1 MVDGTWRRGWRA
13 LLAGVLALT
22 LLACASD
29 SDSSGGDGG
38 DDGAT
43 ADGTD
48 DANVEPTPN
57 PLRIGIVMVD
67 YEAIKEFV
75 DFHRGDQEATAQ
87 IFVDWINDNG
97 GIGGRQIE
105 PVYRTFNPIPGQEPT
120 SLTTCT
126 ELTEDEEVFAVLGVF
141 IDFTGDA
148 QLCLTRDHETIH
160 IGHELEQAWLDEAP
174 PGLLLTGDYILEDDA
189 RNLITLLDQEGML
202 EGRTVAVLGDTRG
215 QSRIDD
221 VIVAGLED
229 TDAELGTV
237 GVLTLN
243 SADTTAAQA
252 QFDSFAARWEEEGVD
267 TFFIDGLPSSALQ
280 WVEQIKELFPDALIV
295 ADAAATIEQA
305 RSAQVA
311 GQDPN
316 PYEGMLSVLGELET
330 EVWEENETLA
340 ECVSVYEEA
349 TGETVAGPE
358 EQEADPDGRINQTWI
373 AVRDF
378 CGELLLFKQIA
389 EAAGPELTVET
400 WQEAVNS
407 IGELTLPSTEFASLC
422 EGKYAAGDTA
432 RIVEFDSTIGDTGNW
447 KPVTDPSNIGG
458 DRCS

>member
-1 MVDGTWRRGWRA
+1 MVTGTSRRGWRA
-13 LLAGVLALT
+13 LIAGVLALT
-22 LLACASD
+22 MVACASD

-38 DDGAT
+38 DGGTTDDG
-43 ADGTD
+43 G

-57 PLRIGIVMVD
+57 PLRLGIVMVD
-67 YEAIKEFV
+67 YEAIKDFV
-75 DFHRGDQEATAQ
+75 DFHRGDQERTAQ
-87 IFVDWINDNG
+87 IFVDWINENG

-148 QLCLTRDHETIH
+148 HLCLARDHETILLT
-160 IGHELEQAWLDEAP
+160 HELEQAWIDEAP
-174 PGLLLTGDYILEDDA
+174 RGLLVTPDSVLEDDV
-189 RNLITLLDQEGML
+189 RNLITLLDEEGTL
-202 EGRTVAVLGDTRG
+202 EGRTVAVLGDQRG
-215 QSRIDD
+215 QGRIDD
-221 VIVAGLED
+221 VIVPGLED
-229 TDAELGTV
+229 AGTELGTV

-252 QFDSFAARWEEEGVD
+252 QFDSFTERWEDEGVD

-280 WVEQIKELFPDALIV
+280 WVEQIKEQFPDALII

-316 PYEGMLSVLGELET
+316 PYEGMLSVTGELET

-340 ECVSVYEEA
+340 ECVSVYEDA

-358 EQEADPDGRINQTWI
+358 EQEADADGRINQTWI

-378 CGELLLFKQIA
+378 CGELLMFKQIA
-389 EAAGPELTVET
+389 EAAGPELTVES
-400 WQEAVNS
+400 WQEAVDTV
-407 IGELTLPSTEFASLC
+407 GELTLPSTQFASLC

-432 RIVEFDSTIGDTGNW
+432 RIVEFDSSIGDTGNW
-447 KPVTDPSNIGG
+447 RSVTEPSNVGG

>member
-1 MVDGTWRRGWRA
+1 MVKGTGRRGWRA
-13 LLAGVLALT
+13 LIAGVLALT

-29 SDSSGGDGG
+29 SEGSG
-38 DDGAT
+38 DDGDDGGT

-48 DANVEPTPN
+48 DANVDPTPN

-67 YEAIKEFV
+67 YEAIKDFV

-87 IFVDWINDNG
+87 IFVDSINENG

-148 QLCLTRDHETIH
+148 HLCLARDHNTIL
-160 IGHELEQAWLDEAP
+160 ITHELEQPWIDEAP
-174 PGLLLTGDYILEDDA
+174 PGLLLTPDYVLEEDA
-189 RNLITLLDQEGML
+189 GNLITLLDQEGTL
-202 EGRTVAVLGDTRG
+202 EGRTVAVLGDQRG

-221 VIVAGLED
+221 VIVPGLEE

-237 GVLTLN
+237 GVLTLT

-252 QFDSFAARWEEEGVD
+252 QMDSFEARWQEEGVD
-267 TFFIDGLPSSALQ
+267 TFFIDGLPASALQ
-280 WVEQIKELFPDALIV
+280 WVERIKEKFPDALII
-295 ADAAATIEQA
+295 ADASATIEQG

-311 GQDPN
+311 GQNPN
-316 PYEGMLSVLGELET
+316 PYDGMLSVLGQLDT
-330 EVWEENETLA
+330 EVWEENETLQ
-340 ECVSVYEEA
+340 ECVDVYEEA
-349 TGETVAGPE
+349 TGDTVDGPEDQVAG
-358 EQEADPDGRINQTWI
+358 ADGRIEQTWI

-378 CGELLLFKQIA
+378 CGELLFLQQVG
-389 EAAGPELTVET
+389 EAVSGELTVEA
-400 WQEAVNS
+400 WQEAVADF
-407 IGELTLPSTEFASLC
+407 GELTLPSTEFASIC
-422 EGKYAAGDTA
+422 EGKYAASNTA
-432 RIVEFDSTIGDTGNW
+432 RIVEFDPTLGDTGNW
-447 KPVTDPSNIGG
+447 QPVTDPTDIGG
-458 DRCS
+458 DRCA